1 MAKESYAV
9 IGLGQFGVSIVNEL
23 IALGKDVIA
32 LDNDAEQV
40 KRISDVLPTAF
51 VADSTDEVA
60 LEQVG
65 LKDVDYVVIAF
76 GDNLE
81 ATILTTVLIR
91 DMGIEHII
99 VRVDNPQ
106 YINIIKKLGA
116 EEIISPQQAAGI
128 ALANRIGNEDY
139 KDFYKLDKKYSIVS
153 IEVNKDFQPRNLQ
166 EMNAKNLFGISVVL
180 IKRDNNSFV
189 PSGRDSILPGDNMF
203 IVGTRKEV
211 RAFREAING
220 KKRLWN

>member
-1 MAKESYAV
+1 MAKETYAV

-23 IALGKDVIA
+23 IALGKDIVAI
-32 LDNDAEQV
+32 DNDSEQV

-51 VADSTDEVA
+51 VCDSTDEVA

-65 LKDVDYVVIAF
+65 IRDAEYVVIAF

-81 ATILTTVLIR
+81 ATILTTVLLK
-91 DMGIEHII
+91 DMGIKHLI

-153 IEVNKDFQPRNLQ
+153 IEVNSKFQPRILQ
-166 EMNAKNLFGISVVL
+166 EMNTKNLFGISIVL
-180 IKRDNNSFV
+180 VKRGNTSFV
-189 PSGRDSILPGDNMF
+189 PSGKDSILPGDNLF
-203 IVGTRKEV
+203 VVGTRKEV
-211 RAFREAING
+211 RAFREAMNG
-220 KKRLWN
+220 KKRIW